1 MKRDLSPMMLVTLA
15 IAGAGLAAST
25 WFLCF
30 VRIPVLPSSGR
41 GVLPAIWAHGPR
53 IVSFLVPAV
62 LGFAV
67 SLWAEKRFSRGFRD
81 DRWSEDDLASI
92 RRQLMQ
98 PFWIWSALLV
108 LFVAV
113 LFMITDKH
121 MKGGSLIYLLTLPSQ
136 TVGRLRQLIAP
147 PAPRNTVLDWGSVQ
161 PIQSQ
166 HWGAPRT

>member
-1 MKRDLSPMMLVTLA
+1 MTLVTLA

-25 WFLCF
+25 WFLSF
-30 VRIPVLPSSGR
+30 VHIPVLASSGC

-81 DRWSEDDLASI
+81 DRWSEGDLASI
-92 RRQLMQ
+92 RRLLTR
-98 PFWIWSALLV
+98 PFWIWSGLILV
-108 LFVAV
+108 IVSLLFV
-113 LFMITDKH
+113 ITDKH

-136 TVGRLRQLIAP
+136 TVGRLRQVIAP